1 MTDTGKESSYMPG
14 GDKSLSQLITP
25 NCLQYNHPGHIYQ
38 IGISN
43 HCTEG
48 ELITQVYDLIVCVP
62 NVLIEGS

>member
-1 MTDTGKESSYMPG
+1 MPG
-14 GDKSLSQLITP
+14 GDKSFSQLIAS

-62 NVLIEGS
+62 KYVLIGDT